1 MIGVCD
7 WWSTERAAASRGLRS
22 SGFKVAGTPPAPFWD
37 LLVGAFASYSSA
49 LLQKQGLPP
58 RTKSEGLLFVPQLK
72 LLLVGGDFERS
83 FKRKEASRVGPV
95 LPSGFEV
102 QWLLRAE

>member
-1 MIGVCD
+1 MNLGGAWHLLD
-7 WWSTERAAASRGLRS
+7 GTLSGQLRHL
-22 SGFKVAGTPPAPFWD
+22 PPLFD
-37 LLVGAFASYSSA
+37 
-49 LLQKQGLPP
+49 KDGLPP